1 MKFLDVK
8 RLKNI
13 NQCILIGSTGP
24 IILYLISLHRS
35 IPEYNSFVTLVSFA
49 LSVILLITSYVLTI
63 SASYRQLFVANPQYL
78 TSNKSN
84 DLSIFPY
91 ILNKNRRSDLK
102 LEKII
107 FATANCYSIEKV
119 AIYGKPYNLTHGAN
133 KTDTCQ
139 ISESFGSDLYI
150 NIAYKFDS
158 DSQVAD
164 RFIHFTIYYELN
176 KFIGYKEFHKIP
188 P

>member
-1 MKFLDVK
+1 M
-8 RLKNI
+8 
-13 NQCILIGSTGP
+13 GS
-24 IILYLISLHRS
+24 IVLYLISLYLL

-49 LSVILLITSYVLTI
+49 LSVVLLITSYGLTI

-91 ILNKNRRSDLK
+91 LMNKNRRSHLK

-107 FATANCYSIEKV
+107 FTTANCYSIERV
-119 AIYGKPYNLTHGAN
+119 AIYGKSYDLAHGAN
-133 KTDTCQ
+133 KTNTCQ

-158 DSQVAD
+158 NSQVAD

-176 KFIGYKEFHKIP
+176 RFIGYKEFHKIP